1 MKDGPLAGQRFSV
14 ESQLV
19 VGRLNADITIED
31 PLLSRRHA
39 LIRPS
44 EGSVEIEDLGSLNGT
59 WVNGERIA
67 GTRRLGAGDVVTV
80 GTTTIEV
87 HPDPVEEGRTVLA
100 PPVGPA
106 RPAEEARVE
115 APPAPPVE
123 PPPAPPV
130 QPAAPASPAPPV
142 PPARVAPAAEER
154 PLAGAEDEL
163 RPVTAL
169 FADIVGSTSLGERL
183 TPAEVK
189 MVVGECVS
197 RMSRSV
203 EQFGGTVHAYMG
215 DGIAAF
221 FGVPTA
227 HEDDPERAARAALRI
242 LDVVRAYAEEV
253 EAAWGISDF
262 SARVG
267 INTGETAVGLVG
279 AADPQAV
286 VLGDTPNVAARLQS
300 HTSPGTIAVGQTTAR
315 ALLQRFV
322 LEPLGDVSV
331 KGRIQ
336 PVEAWRLVST
346 QSAAQA
352 TAPETPLVGRE
363 TELGRLRAI
372 ADDLTAGRGQILFLL
387 ADSGLGKTRLLGEL
401 RALAGE
407 RVTWME
413 GRCLSYGTEI
423 LYGPFIEMLR
433 SWIGAEEGEAEL
445 SARTKLRAKLGL
457 LPSVEHADL
466 LPYLSRLLSLKLDPE
481 TEERLRNLAPHELG
495 AEIRRAFRA
504 WIASVARQGPVVL
517 AVEDLHWADS
527 STRELAEILLE
538 LVDLTPLLVVA
549 TLRPDPASEGWRLRI
564 GALANFAHRSVELP
578 LAPLSDDDAW
588 RLLEGLPGSK
598 VLQDIDLQQ
607 IVNGAEGNPL
617 YLEELVNAFAEGAE
631 ERRAQTW
638 APTVTG
644 ARVMTATL
652 ESLLLA
658 RIDRLPGGARRLA
671 QVAAVVGRSF
681 PLRALQHVAGSE
693 DLEGDLAALLR
704 ADIIRELRRYPE
716 PEYIFRHGL
725 VREASLSTMPPQRQR
740 ELYGAVGAA
749 FESLYASTLD
759 DHLEV
764 LAHYFSRSPDLGKG
778 LVYLERAAER
788 ALALDAVARAD
799 ELYMRAQKV
808 AQKLGD
814 PAALSRVSDRLG
826 ALRIESGDRLQ
837 PLGADAEASG
847 NTPG

>member
-1 MKDGPLAGQRFSV
+1 VPSLVLKDGPLAGRRFTV

-31 PLLSRRHA
+31 PLISRRHA
-39 LIRPS
+39 LVRPS

-59 WVNGERIA
+59 WVNGERIT
-67 GTRRLGAGDVVTV
+67 GTRRLGSGDVVTV
-80 GTTTIEV
+80 GTTTLEV
-87 HPDPVEEGRTVLA
+87 EADPVEQGRTVLA
-100 PPVGPA
+100 PPVEA
-106 RPAEEARVE
+106 SRPPDEV
-115 APPAPPVE
+115 PPAPP
-123 PPPAPPV
+123 
-130 QPAAPASPAPPV
+130 PPV
-142 PPARVAPAAEER
+142 PVAAAVGAPVPPTAEER
-154 PLAGAEDEL
+154 SLPGAEDEL

-189 MVVGECVS
+189 MVIGECVS

-242 LDVVRAYAEEV
+242 LDVVRAYAQEV

-300 HTSPGTIAVGQTTAR
+300 HTAPGTIAVGQTTAG

-322 LEPLGDVSV
+322 LEPLGEVTV
-331 KGRIQ
+331 KGRVQ
-336 PVEAWRLVST
+336 PVEAWKLVCAQT
-346 QSAAQA
+346 AAQA
-352 TAPETPLVGRE
+352 IAPATPLVGRE
-363 TELGRLRAI
+363 AELARLRAT

-387 ADSGLGKTRLLGEL
+387 GDSGIGKTRLLGEL
-401 RALAGE
+401 RTLGGE

-413 GRCLSYGTEI
+413 GRCISYGTEVM
-423 LYGPFIEMLR
+423 YGPFIEMLR
-433 SWIGAEEGEAEL
+433 SWIGAEEGEAEI
-445 SARTKLRAKLGL
+445 SVRTKLRAKLGL
-457 LPSVEHADL
+457 LPSAEHADL
-466 LPYLSRLLSLKLDPE
+466 LPYLSRLLALRLDPE
-481 TEERLRNLAPHELG
+481 TDERLRSLSPHELG
-495 AEIRRAFRA
+495 AEIRRAFRS

-538 LVDLTPLLVVA
+538 LVDLTPLLFVA

-564 GALANFAHRSVELP
+564 GALANFAHRSVELT
-578 LAPLSDDDAW
+578 LSPLSDEDAW
-588 RLLEGLPGSK
+588 KLLEAVPASK
-598 VLQDIDLQQ
+598 VLQDTELQQ

-617 YLEELVNAFAEGAE
+617 YLEELVNAFAESAG

-693 DLEGDLAALLR
+693 DLESDLAALLR

-725 VREASLSTMPPQRQR
+725 VREASLSTMPPARQR

-749 FESLYASTLD
+749 FESLYASSLD

-764 LAHYFSRSPDLGKG
+764 LAHYFSRSQELRKG
-778 LVYLERAAER
+778 LEYTERAAER
-788 ALALDAVARAD
+788 ALALDAVSRAE
-799 ELYMRAQKV
+799 ELFGRAQKV
-808 AQKLGD
+808 AEKLGD
-814 PAALSRVSDRLG
+814 PAALGRVSERL
-826 ALRIESGDRLQ
+826 AAVT
-837 PLGADAEASG
+837 ADAGRRAEQLGTSPHATDG
-847 NTPG
+847 TAPPPA